1 MGSVVRSG
9 KSHEASVV
17 SLLPF
22 PDFTG
27 RPASKDKTSVQR
39 VQTAP
44 GSTYIYVLSDI
55 SIEPN

>member
-44 GSTYIYVLSDI
+44 GSTYIQY
-55 SIEPN
+55 EPN